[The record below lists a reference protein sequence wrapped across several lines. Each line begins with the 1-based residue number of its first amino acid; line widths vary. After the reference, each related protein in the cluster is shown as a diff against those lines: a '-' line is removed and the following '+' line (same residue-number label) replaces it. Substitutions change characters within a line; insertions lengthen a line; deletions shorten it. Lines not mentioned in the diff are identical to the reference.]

1 MESISNK
8 HPELGLQFRGPIRKG
23 NQDLAR
29 VGYFNFISIKMKY
42 LFVMFSLE
50 KMLVMLKVLIFLVVE
65 MYLLLQ
71 MI

>member
-29 VGYFNFISIKMKY
+29 LRKDVSNAKSANISRGGDVFASPDDLEVC
-42 LFVMFSLE
+42 LFVYF
-50 KMLVMLKVLIFLVVE
+50 
-65 MYLLLQ
+65 Y
-71 MI
+71 